1 MSEELK
7 EKALEMIWKQDQ
19 EQGEG
24 WSDDSYAIAD
34 IMVKFYLEL
43 TCELNHENQMNIA
56 NKIMEEDKE
65 VLKELTNE

>member
-1 MSEELK
+1 MSLQDQLENLEAIKLLCPKYKKELK

-43 TCELNHENQMNIA
+43 T
-56 NKIMEEDKE
+56 
-65 VLKELTNE
+65 NERD

>member
-43 TCELNHENQMNIA
+43 KN
-56 NKIMEEDKE
+56 D
-65 VLKELTNE
+65 